1 MITFTINKETNQNC
15 YSQTNSLMYEIKT
28 EDVSKDFN
36 SDKEMFDFSNY
47 STKSKY
53 YDDSSKSVIGK
64 MEDETSGV
72 VIEEFVG
79 LKAKIYSYCMSE
91 DGRKRN

>member
-1 MITFTINKETNQNC
+1 
-15 YSQTNSLMYEIKT
+15 
-28 EDVSKDFN
+28 
-36 SDKEMFDFSNY
+36 MFDFSNY

>member
-1 MITFTINKETNQNC
+1 
-15 YSQTNSLMYEIKT
+15 
-28 EDVSKDFN
+28 
-36 SDKEMFDFSNY
+36 MFDFSNY

-91 DGRKRN
+91 DGRKRNWTDFYWAMLLMRTSSIKASKHFTTENYTQDLM